1 VIAAMQTLLQ
11 VRNLVKKFPVERGF
25 PGQFSRTPEFIHAV
39 SDVSFSLERSETLGL
54 VGESGC
60 GKTTTGRCVLRLIE
74 PTSGEIM
81 FEGVDLC
88 SLDGAQMRKMRSKM
102 QVIFQDPFSSLN
114 PRRKVGQIIGRA
126 MELHGTSSGP
136 DTRKKVVGLLK
147 SVGLSEEHADRYPQ
161 QFSGGQRQRIAIARA
176 LAPNPSFIVADEPT
190 SALDVSVQ
198 SQIVN
203 LLQDLRENYGF
214 SCLFISHDLTMVE
227 YVSDHVG
234 VMYLGKIVE
243 LASRVAIFDEPL
255 HPYTRALLSSV
266 PVADPEVKREKIILK
281 GEVPSPTRP
290 PQGCRFHTRCPFVK
304 SECKDIEPRFG
315 DVGDNHFVACHLLT

>member
-1 VIAAMQTLLQ
+1 M
-11 VRNLVKKFPVERGF
+11 
-25 PGQFSRTPEFIHAV
+25 EFIHAV
-39 SDVSFSLERSETLGL
+39 SDVCFSLERGETLGL

-74 PTSGEIM
+74 PTSGGIL
-81 FEGVDLC
+81 FEGIDLC

-102 QVIFQDPFSSLN
+102 QIIFQDPFSSLN

-126 MELHGTSSGP
+126 MELHGMSSGP
-136 DTRKKVVGLLK
+136 DTRKKVVELLK

-214 SCLFISHDLTMVE
+214 SCLFISHDLTVVE
-227 YVSDHVG
+227 YVSDRVG

-243 LASRVAIFDEPL
+243 LASREAIFDEPL

-304 SECKDIEPRFG
+304 SECKDIEPEFG